1 MRKIEVGYHNEFDF
15 IVRDAKTGKIKQE
28 VKAYNIILNRFWDLF
43 LGSVTT
49 SSARCFAHIAFG
61 SGTAVPAIGDTNLGS
76 RIGSKAMANRTLDW
90 STTEV
95 DGIIKVKGNV
105 RLEAADYVGSNISEV
120 GISDNGTTLVTK
132 SLLKDANGNPI
143 AIVKTASDVIDIY
156 ATFYVNV
163 PKNMATWGE
172 YTSTNGGIG
181 AYLTFNNYL
190 SYSTSSGS
198 KGYFKNE
205 AEDIVVWKRPSIAM
219 SIPNKNIVFTVP
231 TLTAGEGNVG
241 GLIGFEIAYDFRI
254 SIPISAFVQPTII
267 KEVIGTGDGVTK
279 DFQNVFGRI
288 INNAN
293 LKTYVDDVISADV
306 SYDYEFGRIG
316 GYYHERM
323 IFTKDAATKALI
335 YENLD
340 AIKYPIGR
348 YRVGRFKIYATDD
361 LNDWGEILYSY
372 AGSFSTNTWPAP
384 ANAKRYNIVAPL
396 YDGETALFTYI
407 DSSVNADKHI
417 HFGTAPAVG
426 KTIALTYDT
435 ACIAKDDAH
444 VINGISFTLNFNEYT
459 PA

>member
-190 SYSTSSGS
+190 SYSTSSG
-198 KGYFKNE
+198 F
-205 AEDIVVWKRPSIAM
+205 
-219 SIPNKNIVFTVP
+219 
-231 TLTAGEGNVG
+231 
-241 GLIGFEIAYDFRI
+241 
-254 SIPISAFVQPTII
+254 
-267 KEVIGTGDGVTK
+267 
-279 DFQNVFGRI
+279 
-288 INNAN
+288 
-293 LKTYVDDVISADV
+293 
-306 SYDYEFGRIG
+306 
-316 GYYHERM
+316 
-323 IFTKDAATKALI
+323 
-335 YENLD
+335 
-340 AIKYPIGR
+340 
-348 YRVGRFKIYATDD
+348 
-361 LNDWGEILYSY
+361 
-372 AGSFSTNTWPAP
+372 
-384 ANAKRYNIVAPL
+384 
-396 YDGETALFTYI
+396 
-407 DSSVNADKHI
+407 
-417 HFGTAPAVG
+417 
-426 KTIALTYDT
+426 
-435 ACIAKDDAH
+435 
-444 VINGISFTLNFNEYT
+444 
-459 PA
+459 